1 LIINNIFSLD
11 KKLETI
17 RSQLEELYR
26 NVLEREPD
34 ELGLNYW
41 HNMILERNK
50 TIEDVKNEFYNSQE
64 YEQLD
69 QKYNF
74 TDDKN
79 PPRGFFDDYPRFFST
94 SKTVEH
100 PNHLNGRFKAIIE
113 SNLNIIKDKSILD
126 IASHDGRWSFAALKN
141 GAKNVLGIEARQ
153 HLVIN
158 ANENM
163 KMYGISSN
171 QYKFITNDIHDEI
184 KQLESNKFDVVFCLD
199 FLYHTIDHWYLLS
212 EIKRLNPKYVI
223 IDTRID
229 LTNERIIKLHVDYPE
244 KEAHAF
250 SNESFKQQILVGTPS
265 KSALEM
271 MLTCLGFTNFEYFD
285 WKNKIKNFRN
295 LVSYYHGKRLTL
307 TAHNPDN

>member
-1 LIINNIFSLD
+1 MVFSNTFSLD
-11 KKLETI
+11 KKFETI
-17 RSQLEELYR
+17 RTQLEELYR
-26 NVLEREPD
+26 NILERKPD
-34 ELGLNYW
+34 EIGLNYW
-41 HNMILERNK
+41 QNMILEKNI
-50 TIEDVKNEFYNSQE
+50 TIDDVKKEFYNSQE

-74 TDDKN
+74 TNDKN
-79 PPRGFFDDYPRFFST
+79 TPRGFFDDYQRFFST

-113 SNLNIIKDKSILD
+113 SNLNIIKDSSILD

-153 HLVIN
+153 HLVTN
-158 ANENM
+158 ANDNM
-163 KMYGISSN
+163 IAYGISPNS
-171 QYKFITNDIHDEI
+171 YRFIINDVHNEI
-184 KQLESNKFDVVFCLD
+184 KQLESNKFDIIFCLD
-199 FLYHTIDHWYLLS
+199 FLYHTIDHWFLLS

-229 LTNERIIKLHVDYPE
+229 PSNEKIIKLHVDYHE

-250 SNESFKQQILVGTPS
+250 STQSSKKKILVGTPS
-265 KSALEM
+265 KSSLEM

-295 LVSYYHGKRLTL
+295 LVDYYHEKRITL
-307 TAHNPDN
+307 VAHNPDN

>member
-229 LTNERIIKLHVDYPE
+229 LANERIIKLHIDYPE

-250 SNESFKQQILVGTPS
+250 SAKSLKQQILVGTPS
-265 KSALEM
+265 KLALEM

-285 WKNKIKNFRN
+285 WKSKIKNFRN
-295 LVSYYHGKRLTL
+295 LVSYYHEKRITL
-307 TAHNPDN
+307 VAYNPDN